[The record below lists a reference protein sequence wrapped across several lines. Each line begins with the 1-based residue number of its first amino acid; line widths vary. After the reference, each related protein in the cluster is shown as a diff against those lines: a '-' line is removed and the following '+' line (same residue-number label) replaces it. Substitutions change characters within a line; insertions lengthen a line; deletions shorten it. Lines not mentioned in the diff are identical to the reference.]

1 MSEQNADGVSVHI
14 PRALYERVQERARGA
29 GFATAEAY
37 IHFVLD
43 EVTLNDD
50 DGSGGAGAQM
60 SAQEEGELV
69 DRLRGLGYIE

>member
-1 MSEQNADGVSVHI
+1 MNEQNADGVSVHI

-29 GFATAEAY
+29 GFASAEAY

-43 EVTLNDD
+43 EVTLDD
-50 DGSGGAGAQM
+50 EGGAGAQM

>member
-14 PRALYERVQERARGA
+14 PRALYDRVAERARGA
-29 GFATAEAY
+29 GFASAEAY

-43 EVTLNDD
+43 EVTLDD
-50 DGSGGAGAQM
+50 EENGGQGQM

>member
-14 PRALYERVQERARGA
+14 PRPLYERVEERARGA

-43 EVTLNDD
+43 EVTLDD
-50 DGSGGAGAQM
+50 EGDGGAGQM